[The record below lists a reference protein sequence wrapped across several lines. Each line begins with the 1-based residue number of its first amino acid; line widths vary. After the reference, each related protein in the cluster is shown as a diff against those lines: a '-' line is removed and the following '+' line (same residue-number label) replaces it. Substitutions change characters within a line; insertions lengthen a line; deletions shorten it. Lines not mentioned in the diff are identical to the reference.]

1 MKRALFAA
9 AAVLLAGCGY
19 NRIQTLDEQANAFK
33 SQIEVQLQRRAD
45 LVPNL
50 VETVRGYAQQEQTI
64 FIAVADARARLGG
77 AVQSGSLQQMS
88 EANQGLTGALGRLL
102 AISENYPQLKSNE
115 NFRALQDQL
124 EGTENRIST
133 ARGDY
138 NTAVQTYNAYIRPRR
153 GKCRRWISRLP
164 RRRDSR
170 QPTDCRAVARRRVA
184 SGYEGRARRARKRPR
199 RGSAAGPFARPVDSH
214 LTTTQRLATTLG
226 TEYRLTAL
234 SA

>member
-9 AAVLLAGCGY
+9 AAVVLAGCGY

-138 NTAVQTYNAYIRPRR
+138 NAAVQAYNSYIRTFPQVITAKVIGKGPREYFEVTTA
-153 GKCRRWISRLP
+153 
-164 RRRDSR
+164 
-170 QPTDCRAVARRRVA
+170 QAREVP
-184 SGYEGRARRARKRPR
+184 K
-199 RGSAAGPFARPVDSH
+199 VDF
-214 LTTTQRLATTLG
+214 TAPAKKTQ
-226 TEYRLTAL
+226 
-234 SA
+234 